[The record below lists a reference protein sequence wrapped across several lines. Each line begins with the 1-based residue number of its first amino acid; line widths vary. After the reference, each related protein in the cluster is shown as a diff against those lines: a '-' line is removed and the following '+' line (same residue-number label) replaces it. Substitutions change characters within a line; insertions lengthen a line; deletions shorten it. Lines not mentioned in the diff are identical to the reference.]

1 MTRPRRSDAGTHKI
15 AAELIGLIEGLALLT
30 PPLSIATIHR
40 RINRVARERGWSPTS
55 YSSVYSIV
63 RRLNSGLVTLA
74 QEVHTVFRDKFE
86 LVHRH
91 RAEQP
96 NGTWQADHTEL
107 DILMLEANGKV
118 VRPWLTT
125 VIDDYSR
132 VITGYLV
139 FLGAPSF
146 AEGN

>member
-1 MTRPRRSDAGTHKI
+1 
-15 AAELIGLIEGLALLT
+15 
-30 PPLSIATIHR
+30 
-40 RINRVARERGWSPTS
+40 
-55 YSSVYSIV
+55 
-63 RRLNSGLVTLA
+63 VTLA